1 MYITFQKLIQR
12 PLFSRMHVRLKIP
25 KVSDKFKVLIVRNVK
40 NIDNGYVTFTYTLIP
55 LALMEWTE
63 QRNN

>member
-12 PLFSRMHVRLKIP
+12 PLFSRLDVRLQIP
-25 KVSDKFKVLIVRNVK
+25 EVSDKFKVLIVRNVK
-40 NIDNGYVTFTYTLIP
+40 NIDNGYVTFTYTLTP

-63 QRNN
+63 QCNI